1 MKLLSKATLSFSLM
15 LGLTLAVAV
24 PAAGQTVT
32 TGVISGGVADPQGG
46 MLPGATVVAV
56 HVPTG
61 TTYET
66 VTQAD
71 GRFQVL
77 NVRSGGPYTVSVTM
91 SGFRKEEVTGIM
103 VNLGE
108 ERAVNFGP
116 KLESVTET
124 VTVTG
129 AAPAIDTMR
138 AGTSA
143 NISAEIKE
151 NLPTI
156 SRSLIDVVRIN
167 PYFNAITTNNTVTAV
182 SVAGRNA
189 RYNSIQID
197 GAVNNDLFGLAESGT
212 PGGQTDT
219 QPISFD
225 AIAQIQLVVSPY
237 DVRQGGFSGGGINAV
252 TKSGSNQYSGTAFYF
267 GRNQDWIGKGI
278 TNTEVANF
286 KDQQMGFTV
295 GGRLIENKAFF
306 FGSADWGR
314 RSTPTGFCI
323 TGCGQEFAGAPADV
337 DRFFSILE
345 TKYGYTVPNAKDA
358 FSRTTNSDKFLGKV
372 DFNLNNQH
380 RLTVRH
386 NYVDGLNDI
395 GGTSRTAYT
404 TPDGF
409 YRIQSKTN
417 ASVVQPN
424 STLGNAVNEFRVS
437 YTRVRDRRG
446 AQPFETKAFPRTTV
460 RIASGLQI
468 RVGRE
473 NFSTAN
479 ELDQDIVEIHDD
491 FTMVRGQ
498 HTITIGTHNELFK
511 FRNLFIR
518 DNFGTY
524 TFNSLDFFDQ
534 GLAQQFDY
542 SYPTDP
548 NKPAAAFGVRS
559 LGFYIGDQWRVR
571 PNLTLTMGARVDMPL
586 FADKPTANPAAVANF
601 GFATDETPGGIN
613 YSPRIG
619 FNWDV
624 NSDGKQQVRGGIGMF
639 AGRTPYVWLSN
650 QFGNT
655 GIEFQRIGASNS
667 GNNRI
672 PYVTNASG
680 QPTTVTGAGGSSFT
694 NEIDLVDP
702 DYSYPVLLR
711 GNLAYERELPWGL
724 VGSVEGLFT
733 KDIQDVKYQNL
744 NRVACGTTGAA
755 ACSGGNVNTVGNIPK
770 YTRQNTAFSDV
781 IFLTNS
787 SEGYSWS
794 TVAELR
800 RPFSNGWF
808 VSTSYL
814 YGRSKSIMDGTS
826 SQAASNW
833 GNTLIRTNANEPEL
847 ATSVYDPG
855 HRINLSASYEFGLF
869 GDATATASLY
879 YSGQSGRPYTLR
891 FFNDVNGDGRSS
903 DLLYIPASA
912 SEVTFTGGT
921 YQNLVNFLQEEGCL
935 DDFIGQI
942 IPRNVCR
949 APWQNQMDFAFKVG
963 LPFQRVKAE
972 ITLDVLNVLN
982 LLNSGWGIQE
992 YTTFNS
998 IAPVT
1003 ATLSGGQITA
1013 YNISFLT
1020 GSSFR
1025 RYNRDDLRS
1034 RWQMQLGG
1042 RIRF

>member
-1 MKLLSKATLSFSLM
+1 MKLVSKATLCLSLV
-15 LGLTLAVAV
+15 LGLALAGAV

-32 TGVISGGVADPQGG
+32 TGVISGAVVDPQGG
-46 MLPGATVVAV
+46 VLPGATVVAV

-61 TTYET
+61 TTYEG

-71 GRFQVL
+71 GRYALL
-77 NVRSGGPYTVSVTM
+77 NVRAGGPYTVTVTM
-91 SGFRKEEVTGIM
+91 SGFRKDEKTGIQ

-108 ERAVNFGP
+108 ERAVSFEL
-116 KLESVTET
+116 KLESVSET
-124 VTVTG
+124 VTVTAE
-129 AAPAIDTMR
+129 AAAIDTMR

-143 NISAEIKE
+143 NISSEIKE
-151 NLPTI
+151 SLPTI
-156 SRSLIDVVRIN
+156 TRGLIDVVRVN

-197 GAVNNDLFGLAESGT
+197 GAVNNDLFGLAETGT

-219 QPISFD
+219 QPVSFD

-237 DVRQGGFSGGGINAV
+237 DVRQGGFSGGGINAI
-252 TKSGSNQYSGTAFYF
+252 TKSGTNQLSGTAFYF
-267 GRNQDWIGKGI
+267 GRNQDWVGKGI
-278 TNTEVANF
+278 TNTAIANF
-286 KDQQMGFTV
+286 KDQQWGGTV
-295 GGRLIENKAFF
+295 GGRLIQNRAFF

-314 RSTPTGFCI
+314 RETPTGFCI
-323 TGCGQEFAGAPADV
+323 TGCAQEFRSATANV

-345 TKYGYTVPNAKDA
+345 SKYGYTVPNAREQ

-372 DFNLNNQH
+372 DVNLSNQH
-380 RLTVRH
+380 RLTLRH

-395 GGTSRTAYT
+395 GSPSATSYV
-404 TPDGF
+404 TPDGL
-409 YRIQSKTN
+409 YRMRSKTN
-417 ASVVQPN
+417 SSVVQLN
-424 STLGNAVNEFRVS
+424 STFGSSVNEFRVA

-446 AQPFETKAFPRTTV
+446 AQPFETKPFPRVTV
-460 RIASGLQI
+460 RLESGIQI
-468 RVGRE
+468 TAGRE

-479 ELDQDIVEIHDD
+479 ELDQDIIEVHND
-491 FTMVRGQ
+491 FTMVRGK
-498 HTITIGTHNELFK
+498 HTITVGTHNEFFQ

-542 SYPTDP
+542 SYATNPA
-548 NKPAAAFGVRS
+548 KPSAEFGVRT
-559 LGFYIGDQWRVR
+559 LGFYVGDQWRVR
-571 PNLTLTMGARVDMPL
+571 PNVTLTMGARVDVPL
-586 FADKPTANPAAVANF
+586 FPDKPTANPVAVANF
-601 GFATDETPGGIN
+601 NYATDVTPSAIN

-619 FNWDV
+619 FNWDLKG
-624 NSDGKQQVRGGIGMF
+624 DGTQQVRGGVGMF
-639 AGRTPYVWLSN
+639 SGRTPYVWLSN
-650 QFGNT
+650 QYGNT

-667 GNNRI
+667 GSNRI
-672 PYVTNASG
+672 PFVANALG
-680 QPTTVTGAGGSSFT
+680 QPTTVTGASGSSFT
-694 NEIDLVDP
+694 NEIDLIDP

-711 GNLAYERELPWGL
+711 GNLAYERELFGGL
-724 VGSVEGLFT
+724 VGSAEFLYT
-733 KDIQDVKYQNL
+733 KDIQDIKYQNL
-744 NRVACGTTGAA
+744 NRVPCGTEGTVCTSSTLTLDGRPIFTRK
-755 ACSGGNVNTVGNIPK
+755 VNSL
-770 YTRQNTAFSDV
+770 SDV

-787 SEGYSWS
+787 NKGYSWS
-794 TVAELR
+794 GVVELR
-800 RPFSNGWF
+800 RPFQNGWYF
-808 VSTSYL
+808 ASSWL
-814 YGRSKSIMDGTS
+814 YGRAKSIMDGTS

-833 GNTLIRTNANEPEL
+833 GNALIRTNPNDPEL
-847 ATSVYDPG
+847 STSVYDPG
-855 HRINLSASYEFGLF
+855 HRINLSASYEFGLV
-869 GDATATASLY
+869 GGATATASLY

-891 FFNDVNGDGRSS
+891 FFNDVNGDGRTS

-935 DDFIGQI
+935 DDYIGQI

-949 APWQNQMDFAFKVG
+949 APWQNQMDFRFNVA

-972 ITLDVLNVLN
+972 VTLDIINVLN
-982 LLNSGWGIQE
+982 LLENRWGQQE
-992 YTTFNS
+992 YTSFNS

-1003 ATLSGGQITA
+1003 ATLTSGQITG

-1025 RYNRDDLRS
+1025 RYFRDDLRS